1 MKKSK
6 YAVDP
11 LELMQMTDSELKNY
25 IRSASKG
32 LSKKIKAFQ
41 AIPYGS
47 ASETLSYIANS
58 GNAFRAGKSMFATAG
73 LTRAQLQAKAMGV
86 NVIQTLGETPASFKQ
101 AADQYITE
109 AIEAYTKEQQAL
121 IEEMFLNKE
130 NFELL
135 RDYVYT
141 HMDSIYDLLGSDRVN
156 ELGLEYEDE
165 TQAPEFYI
173 QLLQETMDE
182 FQNVERSERT
192 KYFKE
197 KRKVRKQRKK

>member
-6 YAVDP
+6 YAIDP
-11 LELMQMTDSELKNY
+11 LEIMQMTDAELKNY

-32 LSKKIKAFQ
+32 MGKKIKAFQ

-58 GNAFRAGKSMFATAG
+58 GSTFLTGASMFATKG

-86 NVIQTLGETPASFKQ
+86 NVVATLGESPEQFKKE
-101 AADQYITE
+101 ADEYITQ
-109 AIEAYTKEQQAL
+109 AIQEYDEEQREL
-121 IEEMFLNKE
+121 VREMFLNE
-130 NFELL
+130 ANFEMLK
-135 RDYVYT
+135 DYVNV

-156 ELGLEYEDE
+156 ELGFEYEDE
-165 TQAPEFYI
+165 TQAPEFYVKI
-173 QLLQETMDE
+173 LEEAMDE

-197 KRKVRKQRKK
+197 KRKARRKK

>member
-11 LELMQMTDSELKNY
+11 LELMQMTDKQLRDY
-25 IRSASKG
+25 IRAASKG
-32 LSKKIKAFQ
+32 MSKRIKAFQ

-58 GNAFRAGKSMFATAG
+58 GNAFRTGKSMFATAG
-73 LTRAQLQAKAMGV
+73 LSRAELQAKAMGV
-86 NVIQTLGETPASFKQ
+86 NVIATLGETPASFKRE
-101 AADQYITE
+101 ADEYITN
-109 AIEAYTKEQQAL
+109 AINEYDAEQKAL
-121 IEEMFLNKE
+121 MQEMFLNEE

-135 RDYVYT
+135 RDYVT
-141 HMDSIYDLLGSDRVN
+141 QHMDSIYDLLGSDRVN
-156 ELGLEYEDE
+156 ELGFEYEDE
-165 TQAPEFYI
+165 TRAPEFYVK
-173 QLLQETMDE
+173 LLEETMDE

-197 KRKVRKQRKK
+197 KRKVRRKK